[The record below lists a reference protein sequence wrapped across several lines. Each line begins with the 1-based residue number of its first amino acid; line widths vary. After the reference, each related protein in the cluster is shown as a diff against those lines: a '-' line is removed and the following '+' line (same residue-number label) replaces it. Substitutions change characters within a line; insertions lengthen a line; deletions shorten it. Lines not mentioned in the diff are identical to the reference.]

1 MKNVF
6 SENMKMADLVC
17 HNSKL
22 LSVLSRFEINLGFG
36 DHSVEEVCKMY
47 NVDTQFFL
55 LICNVYCD
63 EDFTP
68 HYEDLKCVDIDSMIK
83 YLHISHNYYLHER
96 LPHIEEH
103 FNRIIEA
110 CPSKYAIPLK
120 RFFDEYKNEVATHF
134 EYEETVVFP
143 YLKALE
149 NKTSDILGYNIGEFK
164 GTHSSIIEDNLNDL
178 LNILV
183 KYLPADVFPKER
195 IEISMD
201 IIELSADIVSHAM
214 IEDRIL
220 IPFVEHLELK
230 NDESR

>member
-36 DHSVEEVCKMY
+36 DRSVGEVCNMY
-47 NVDTQFFL
+47 NVDKQFFL

-68 HYEDLKCVDIDSMIK
+68 HYEDLKCVNIDSMIK

-120 RFFDEYKNEVATHF
+120 RFSMSIKMKSPHISSMKRLLFSLI
-134 EYEETVVFP
+134 
-143 YLKALE
+143 LKHW
-149 NKTSDILGYNIGEFK
+149 KTR
-164 GTHSSIIEDNLNDL
+164 
-178 LNILV
+178 
-183 KYLPADVFPKER
+183 LPAFWV
-195 IEISMD
+195 
-201 IIELSADIVSHAM
+201 II
-214 IEDRIL
+214 
-220 IPFVEHLELK
+220 
-230 NDESR
+230 

>member
-1 MKNVF
+1 MKDVF

-17 HNSKL
+17 RNNKL
-22 LSVLSRFEINLGFG
+22 LSLLSRFEINLGFG
-36 DHSVEEVCKMY
+36 DKSVREVCDMY
-47 NVDTQFFL
+47 NVNIRFFL
-55 LICNVYCD
+55 LICNVYCE

-68 HYEDLKCVDIDSMIK
+68 HTEDIRCVDIDSMIK
-83 YLHISHNYYLHER
+83 YLLTSHNYYLNER
-96 LPHIEEH
+96 IPHIEEH
-103 FNRIIEA
+103 FDRIIEA
-110 CPSKYAIPLK
+110 CPPKYAVPLK

-143 YLKALE
+143 YLRALGD
-149 NKTSDILGYNIGEFK
+149 KTSEASGYDIGEFK
-164 GTHSSIIEDNLNDL
+164 GNHGSNVEDKLNDL

-220 IPFVEHLELK
+220 IPFVEHLEL
-230 NDESR
+230 NAGENR